1 MCFNIL
7 HSKLIPPPPWIRG
20 GMAAIC
26 HTAARGGWAFEC
38 PFVRLGV
45 GLARLC
51 HATSRGGLGVLVGAH
66 GLGVGLGKL
75 VRVGLGQLQMDLQGW
90 GEHGKF
96 DGLLLS
102 HGGVGER
109 LSCGPA
115 GGLQIRTTSICT
127 GGGDGSRLSCA

>member
-1 MCFNIL
+1 MLEKLKKHVILTKNPTL
-7 HSKLIPPPPWIRG
+7 HSKLITPPLGSVG

-26 HTAARGGWAFEC
+26 HTAARGVWAFEC

-51 HATSRGGLGVLVGAH
+51 HATWGVA
-66 GLGVGLGKL
+66 
-75 VRVGLGQLQMDLQGW
+75 
-90 GEHGKF
+90 
-96 DGLLLS
+96 
-102 HGGVGER
+102 GER